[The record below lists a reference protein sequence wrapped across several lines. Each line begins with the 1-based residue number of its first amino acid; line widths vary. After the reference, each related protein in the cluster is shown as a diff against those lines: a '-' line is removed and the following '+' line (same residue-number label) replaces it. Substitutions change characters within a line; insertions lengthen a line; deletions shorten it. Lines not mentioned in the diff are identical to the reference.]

1 MAVGPPDCPSS
12 PAAGRQAR
20 TAAGE
25 AGPAGSRRRSLIAVI
40 GAATIFGLTYS
51 LTAPLVA
58 LNLAERGLGET
69 MIGLNAAMHAVG
81 VLLVAPILPR
91 LAGRFGARP
100 LILFALLLT
109 AVLLP
114 LFPVLPLV
122 AVWFLLRIGLGIG
135 AEILFVLTES
145 WTSELADDAT
155 RGRVMATYTALLS
168 LGFAGGP
175 LILSVTGPDG
185 VLPFAAGAA
194 VALLALLLMLL
205 PGLRQ
210 PAMRAHG
217 HGNLW
222 RAMRLAPVAMST
234 TALNAGVETA
244 GLSFLTLYAVR
255 LGWEEQAGTHLITT
269 LMVGAILLQLPVGW
283 LCDKMDRRRLML
295 GLGAV
300 SAAGAL
306 AWPLML
312 SHDWVAY
319 PALFLWGGAFVGI
332 YTTML
337 AVIGARFR
345 GTDLVGVY
353 AAMGLLWGGGAL
365 LGPSL
370 AGLALDLTRHGLP
383 LFVAL
388 ACGLFTLFLLVCRE
402 PGRPERGAP

>member
-1 MAVGPPDCPSS
+1 MTLVKTEPGVASAP
-12 PAAGRQAR
+12 GRFGR
-20 TAAGE
+20 
-25 AGPAGSRRRSLIAVI
+25 SRILSLAAVI

-100 LILFALLLT
+100 LILFALVLT
-109 AVLLP
+109 AALLL
-114 LFPVLPLV
+114 LFPTLPIIW
-122 AVWFLLRIGLGIG
+122 VWFVLRIGLGIG

-145 WTSELADDAT
+145 WASELSDDGT
-155 RGRVMATYTALLS
+155 RGRIMATYTAMLS

-175 LILSVTGPDG
+175 MILAFTGPDG
-185 VLPFAAGAA
+185 LLPFAVGAA
-194 VALLALLLMLL
+194 VAVLALLLMAH
-205 PGLRQ
+205 PRIER
-210 PAMRAHG
+210 PAMHAHG
-217 HGNLW
+217 HSNLL
-222 RAMRLAPVAMST
+222 RFMRLAPVAMST
-234 TALNAGVETA
+234 TALNAAVETA
-244 GLSFLTLYAVR
+244 GLSFLTLYAIR
-255 LGWEEQAGTHLITT
+255 LGWEEQAGTQLITT
-269 LMVGAILLQLPVGW
+269 LMLGAILLQLPIGW
-283 LCDKMDRRRLML
+283 LCDKMDRRKLML
-295 GLGAV
+295 WLGGLSTV
-300 SAAGAL
+300 GAL

-312 SHDWVAY
+312 SHVWVAY
-319 PALFLWGGAFVGI
+319 PALFIWGGLFVGI

-337 AVIGARFR
+337 AIIGARFR

-370 AGLALDLTRHGLP
+370 AGLALDVTTHGLP

-388 ACGLFTLFLLVCRE
+388 ACGGFTAFLLAFKEPAARE
-402 PGRPERGAP
+402 NATP